1 MSYSQVFKQ
10 SWRLAW
16 NLRVLWIF
24 GFLLALTS
32 SGGIWWLGT
41 LDNNTAQQAGITV
54 YLPDEQVWHFFRG
67 EGLRI
72 DLTTPGQ
79 PKFLIQQGF
88 GWVELQEITWPEWD
102 LGEVDLSA
110 LLIFLA
116 IEAGVLLLLTILLR
130 YTSESAVIRSVNLHA
145 ATGEKPSFTY
155 SLRQG
160 WSRTAWRLFVI
171 DLVIFL
177 VVTIVMLAILLV
189 AASPLLLWGSGNTF
203 AGIIGTILSAVLFF
217 PWILLFFLV
226 VPATSLLR
234 EVFWRA
240 CAVGEVGAPA
250 AIGKGFSVIR
260 HNFAEVIV
268 TWLIWVGIDLVW
280 LLAAI
285 PLFIILS
292 PLFVVGIM
300 IGAVLCIVPG
310 LIVAGISS
318 LFFSGITAWLMGALV
333 AVPIFLVAIF
343 SPITFLAGF
352 VRLFRSNLWTLTY
365 RELPSLKQV
374 EPAVAAQ
381 TGAPLSRPATL

>member
-1 MSYSQVFKQ
+1 MSYSQIFKQ

-79 PKFLIQQGF
+79 PKFLVQQGF
-88 GWVELQEITWPEWD
+88 RWVELQEITWPEWD

-145 ATGEKPSFTY
+145 ATGEKPSFAY

-160 WSRTAWRLFVI
+160 WSRTAWRLFLI

-189 AASPLLLWGSGNTF
+189 AASPLLLWGSGSTI

-226 VPATSLLR
+226 APATSLLR

-240 CAVGEVGAPA
+240 CAVDEVGASA
-250 AIGKGFSVIR
+250 AIRKGFSVIR
-260 HNFAEVIV
+260 RNFTEVIV
-268 TWLIWVGIDLVW
+268 TWLIWVGTDLVW

-292 PLFVVGIM
+292 PLIIVGILV
-300 IGAVLCIVPG
+300 GAVLCIVPG

-318 LFFSGITAWLMGALV
+318 LFFSGITAWIMGALV
-333 AVPIFLVAIF
+333 AAPIFLVAIF
-343 SPITFLAGF
+343 SPITFLSGF

-374 EPAVAAQ
+374 ETAVAAQ
-381 TGAPLSRPATL
+381 TGAPLSRPAAP